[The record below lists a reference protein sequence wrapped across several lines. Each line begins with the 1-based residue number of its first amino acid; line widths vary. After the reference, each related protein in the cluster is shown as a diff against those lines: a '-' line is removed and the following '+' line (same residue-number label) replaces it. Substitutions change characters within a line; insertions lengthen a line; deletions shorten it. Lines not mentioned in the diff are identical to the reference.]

1 MSRLSWAWI
10 LTAAIALPASA
21 QIPNLS
27 SLISA
32 PTSSSASA
40 AAKPAAAA
48 APAAPVALPVDQ
60 IAVEAEDA
68 SGRLRDMTTDIDD
81 DETVKQTSAELV
93 PLQNDTKARVA
104 EVRRTLATHPTVAAI
119 HALEPGWRR
128 IASDANDATHDLTRR
143 ADELNHIL
151 ASLEKLDGTW
161 QATVKAATASQAP
174 AEVQSRAQDVVA
186 LIEKTKTDATTKQ
199 AEVLTLQGRAADL
212 AARANDTLGQLSSA
226 GQRAIRELFRRDSLP
241 VWDDGFWSSA
251 IAAVTVQG
259 SESLRSQFSDLG
271 GYFSTHPDEVA
282 LHVALF
288 AVFLALMFFAKRKV
302 RGLATDDPEALA
314 AIKVFGSPIATS
326 LLLTCFVGYW
336 IYRQPPQLL
345 PILISMAGVIPTV
358 LVVRRLIESNLNPVL
373 YALSLFF
380 VLDRVRNVVAV
391 SAPISRLVFVLE
403 ILAGLAFL
411 GWLRMASRPREDR
424 PWTKERRWRL
434 IHLASAIA
442 FAISFI
448 ALVANFIG
456 YQSLST
462 LLGGMLVRGGYFALL
477 LYAVTRV
484 AQGLVLGMFYVAPFK
499 YLSMVREHRRLLTS
513 RLTTVIGWAA
523 VAYWFYGML
532 SNGGF
537 WDLSQHFATTA
548 FASTLTMG
556 SFAISLGKVA
566 GFIVAIAAAY
576 WAARFVTFVLDEEIY
591 PKVHLERG
599 LPYVISTM
607 LRYVILVIG
616 FIIGLALLG
625 IDMTKFTIL
634 AGAFSVGLGFGMQ
647 NIVNNFVSGLIV
659 LFERPLKV
667 GDVVQFGDV
676 VGRVERIGIRAS
688 VIRSAN
694 GAEVIIPNGTLISN
708 NLTNWTFSSK
718 TRRIDVPIQTVLTAD
733 PVQVKAILLEAV
745 AKFPDVAKTPAPQAL
760 LTQLGPDALGFELR
774 VWTDAASDWAT
785 MKSDLTSAV
794 TEELR
799 KTGIAIK

>member
-1 MSRLSWAWI
+1 M
-10 LTAAIALPASA
+10 ALPASA

-27 SLISA
+27 SLIAA
-32 PTSSSASA
+32 PASSSASA
-40 AAKPAAAA
+40 ATKAPP
-48 APAAPVALPVDQ
+48 APATPTALPVDQ
-60 IAVEAEDA
+60 IAVEADDVT
-68 SGRLRDMTTDIDD
+68 GRLRDMTTDIDA
-81 DETVKQTSAELV
+81 DETVKQISAELV
-93 PLQNDTKARVA
+93 PLQSDTKTRVA
-104 EVRRTLATHPTVAAI
+104 EVRRTLATHATVAAI
-119 HALEPGWRR
+119 HGLEPGWKH

-151 ASLEKLDGTW
+151 ASLEKLDGVW
-161 QATVKAATASQAP
+161 QATVKAAAAAQAP
-174 AEVQSRAQDVVA
+174 AEVQARAQDVVTQ
-186 LIEKTKTDATTKQ
+186 IEKTKTDAIAKQ
-199 AEVLTLQGRAADL
+199 AEVLALQGRAADL
-212 AARANDTLGQLSSA
+212 AARANDTLGQLSTA
-226 GQRAIRELFRRDSLP
+226 GQRAIRDLFRHDSLP
-241 VWDDGFWSSA
+241 VWDDGFWASA
-251 IAAVTVQG
+251 VAAVTVQG
-259 SESLRSQFSDLG
+259 SESLRSQFSELG
-271 GYFSTHPDEVA
+271 GFFESHADEAA
-282 LHVALF
+282 LHATFLI
-288 AVFLALMFFAKRKV
+288 VFLALMFFAKRKV
-302 RGLATDDPEALA
+302 QGLAPDDPEAVT
-314 AIKVFGSPIATS
+314 AIKVFAAPISTS
-326 LLLTCFVGYW
+326 LLLACFVGYW

-345 PILISMAGVIPTV
+345 PMLISMAGVIPTV
-358 LVVRRLIESNLNPVL
+358 LVVRRLIERNLTPVL
-373 YALSLFF
+373 YALALFF
-380 VLDRVRNVVAV
+380 VLDRARNVVAV

-403 ILAGLAFL
+403 IVAGLVFL
-411 GWLRMASRPREDR
+411 GWLRMASKPREDR
-424 PWTKERRWRL
+424 PWTLERRWRL
-434 IHLASAIA
+434 IRQASVIA
-442 FAISFI
+442 FAISFM

-456 YQSLST
+456 YQNLST

-477 LYAVTRV
+477 LYAITRV

-499 YLSMVREHRRLLTS
+499 YLSMVRQHRRLLTA

-532 SNGGF
+532 ANGGF
-537 WDLSQHFATTA
+537 WDIAQHSASSA
-548 FASTLTMG
+548 FTSTLTMG
-556 SFAISLGKVA
+556 SFALSLDKVV
-566 GFIVAIAAAY
+566 GFVVAITASY
-576 WAARFVTFVLDEEIY
+576 WVARFITFILDEEIY

-694 GAEVIIPNGTLISN
+694 GAEVIIPNGTLIAN

-733 PVQVKAILLEAV
+733 PIQVKAILLDA
-745 AKFPDVAKTPAPQAL
+745 AANFPDAAKTPAPQAL

-774 VWTDAASDWAT
+774 IWTDAASDWAS

-794 TEELR
+794 TEALR